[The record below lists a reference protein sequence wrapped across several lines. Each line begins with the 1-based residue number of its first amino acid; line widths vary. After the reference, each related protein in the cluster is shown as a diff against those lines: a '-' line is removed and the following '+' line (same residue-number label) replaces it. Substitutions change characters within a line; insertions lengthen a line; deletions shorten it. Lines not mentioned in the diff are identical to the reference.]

1 MSRAGNVWSVKLA
14 KKPLVVLIGALL
26 QAGYGHAQEAPAA
39 DGVVT
44 AEAGNKALNLD
55 SVVVTGSS
63 NRTTKMRSS
72 IAVSSLDGEQLAAN
86 QPQNAADLLSTIPGV
101 FVQSS
106 GGGGNANVSVR
117 GLPISAGG
125 SRYVQFQEDGL
136 PVLLFGDIAFGTPDD
151 FMRIDSAVDRVEVV
165 RGGTGSTLTTNGPG
179 GIINLITKTGEETGG
194 SVGVTT
200 GLGYREKRFDFNY
213 GGHLSEKTRYFIG
226 GFYDSGDGPRKNSAA
241 GVEGGQIR
249 GNLTHEF
256 DQGYVRLSFKY
267 LSDQQPM
274 YMPVPV
280 DVVNGKINTVAG
292 IDPRQYG
299 GYSAYLPTDTVL
311 NNNNTLSTLNLNKG
325 SVSKSAALGLETHL
339 NVGGGWVLDDKFRV
353 AQNSGQWVGFFPG
366 SAVTAAPADATYANG
381 VNAGKAYSGLA
392 LTNIIFSADVKDL
405 GATSNDLKL
414 TRSID
419 DFGGGQLTYGV
430 GLFTN
435 TQKVNLVWNF
445 NSYLTTASTAPA
457 PLNSAIAGAT
467 SYGFQGPS
475 WGACC
480 QRDYAAS
487 YVTTAPYLFA
497 NYRTGPLTLD
507 GGYRRDAQRAS
518 GYYNIAT
525 AVSGAAASA
534 MPVYAAANAIPV
546 DYRVSH
552 PEYSFGANYLATKDV
567 ALFARYSQGASFNAD
582 RIMANGPLS
591 GGAAIPINTV
601 DQLEGGVKAR
611 FGSFSAFVTLFQA
624 KTSEFNYTNNFQ
636 VLSTNKY
643 DAKGVELESGYR
655 IGGYHL
661 NLGLT
666 YTDAKVKASTNPE
679 LIGQPEN
686 RQPKWIYM
694 VGGGYTQEAFD
705 VGVNVQGVSRATETD
720 NAAPNNQL
728 PAYTIVTGHVDYKL
742 NPATVVT
749 LGVYNLFNK
758 LAYTELD
765 GTTSARALNG
775 RTAKLSLKYSF

>member
-1 MSRAGNVWSVKLA
+1 MNHAKKMWEVKLA
-14 KKPLVVLIGALL
+14 KKPLAVLVGALL
-26 QAGYGHAQEAPAA
+26 QAAYGYAQEAPAA
-39 DGVVT
+39 DGAAAVD
-44 AEAGNKALNLD
+44 ANNKGLNLET
-55 SVVVTGSS
+55 VVVTGTSS
-63 NRTTKMRSS
+63 KTTKMRSS
-72 IAVSSLDGEQLAAN
+72 ISVSSLDGDQLLAN
-86 QPQNAADLLSTIPGV
+86 QPQNASDLLSTIPGI

-136 PVLLFGDIAFGTPDD
+136 PVLLFGDIAFGNPDD
-151 FMRIDSAVDRVEVV
+151 FMRIDTTVDHVEVV

-200 GLGYREKRFDFNY
+200 GLGYREQRFDFNY
-213 GGHLSEKTRYFIG
+213 GGHLSDKTRYFIG
-226 GFYDSGDGPRKNSAA
+226 GYYDSGVGPRKDSAA
-241 GVEGGQIR
+241 SLQGGQIR
-249 GNLTHEF
+249 GNITHEF
-256 DQGYVRLSFKY
+256 DQGYVRLNFKY

-280 DVVNGKINTVAG
+280 DISNGNINTIAG
-292 IDPRQYG
+292 IDPRHYT
-299 GYSAYLPTDTVL
+299 GYSANMPIDTVL
-311 NNNNTLSTLNLNKG
+311 TNNNTLSTIHLNKG
-325 SVSKSAALGLETHL
+325 TEARSAAVGLETHL
-339 NVGGGWVLDDKFRV
+339 NIGSGWVLDDKFRA
-353 AQNSGQWVGFFPG
+353 AQNSGQWAGFFPG
-366 SAVTAAPADATYANG
+366 SSVAAAPADATYANG
-381 VNAGKAYSGLA
+381 VNQGKAYSGPA
-392 LTNIIFSADVKDL
+392 FTNVIFDVDVKDL
-405 GATSNDLKL
+405 GSTTNDLKL
-414 TRSID
+414 TRSLNNI
-419 DFGGGQLTYGV
+419 GGGELTYGA

-435 TQKVNLVWNF
+435 TQKVDLVWNF
-445 NSYLTTASTAPA
+445 NAYLTSASSSPA
-457 PLNSAIAGAT
+457 PINSAIAGTTA
-467 SYGFQGPS
+467 YGFQGPA

-480 QRDYAAS
+480 ERDYAAS
-487 YVTTAPYLFA
+487 YQTTAPYVFA
-497 NYRTGPLTLD
+497 NYRNGPLTV
-507 GGYRRDAQRAS
+507 DAGFREDNQKAS

-525 AVSGAAASA
+525 VAAGAPATT
-534 MPVYAAANAIPV
+534 MPTYAAANAVPV

-552 PEYSFGANYLATKDV
+552 PEYSIGTNYLINRDV
-567 ALFARYSQGASFNAD
+567 SVFARYSQGASFNAD

-591 GGAAIPINTV
+591 GSASIPINTV

-611 FGSFSAFVTLFQA
+611 FGALSTFVTLFDA

-643 DAKGVELESGYR
+643 EGKGVELESGYR
-655 IGGYHL
+655 IGDYHF

-666 YTDAKVKASTNPE
+666 YTDAKVLASTNPAQV
-679 LIGQPEN
+679 GQPEN
-686 RQPKWIYM
+686 RQPKWIYLL
-694 VGGGYTQEAFD
+694 GGGYAGDAFD
-705 VGVNVQGVSRATETD
+705 IGVNVQGVSSATETD
-720 NAAPNNQL
+720 NTAPNNRL

-742 NPATVVT
+742 APTTVVS